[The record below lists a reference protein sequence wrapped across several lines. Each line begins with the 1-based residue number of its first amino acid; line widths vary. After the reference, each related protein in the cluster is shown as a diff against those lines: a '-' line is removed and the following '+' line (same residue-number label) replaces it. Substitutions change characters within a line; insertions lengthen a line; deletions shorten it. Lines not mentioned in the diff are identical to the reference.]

1 MLIRDQI
8 GSICNLYS
16 MTTNQEAILNLF
28 RLINLLV
35 LVSGATHL
43 QNAES
48 LGNGDKPS

>member
-1 MLIRDQI
+1 MLIRDI
-8 GSICNLYS
+8 GSICNPYS

-43 QNAES
+43 QNAKS

>member
-1 MLIRDQI
+1 
-8 GSICNLYS
+8 

-43 QNAES
+43 QSAES